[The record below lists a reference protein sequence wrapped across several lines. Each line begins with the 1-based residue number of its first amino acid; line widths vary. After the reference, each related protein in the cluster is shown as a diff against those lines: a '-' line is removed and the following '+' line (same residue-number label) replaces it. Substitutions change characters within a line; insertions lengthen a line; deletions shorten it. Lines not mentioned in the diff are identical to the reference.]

1 MDPIR
6 LLIYIELPP
15 SVYVYPGARTKDRV
29 PTVVLGVGGC
39 FFFSLLDGIFDLDR
53 LALPFFYIL
62 DHQLP
67 CVYSA
72 RHVSR
77 RRVCDLGILGW
88 VDIVFFFVCLIIV
101 FS

>member
-6 LLIYIELPP
+6 LLIEPP
-15 SVYVYPGARTKDRV
+15 PERVCISWGEDEGSRTYSVVF
-29 PTVVLGVGGC
+29 GVGGC
-39 FFFSLLDGIFDLDR
+39 FYFFFLLDGIFDLDH
-53 LALPFFYIL
+53 LALSFFSIFSIPAYL
-62 DHQLP
+62 
-67 CVYSA
+67 CVYSS

-88 VDIVFFFVCLIIV
+88 VDIVFFFCLIIV